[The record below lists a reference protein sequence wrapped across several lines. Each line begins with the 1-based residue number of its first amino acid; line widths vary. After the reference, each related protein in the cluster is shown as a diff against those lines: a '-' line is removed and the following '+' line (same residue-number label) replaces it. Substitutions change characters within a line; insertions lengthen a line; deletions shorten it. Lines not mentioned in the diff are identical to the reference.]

1 MSTPIFWVD
10 WFIFCS
16 HSTFFYCFFPLFGTI
31 ILEFLLAVSK
41 KPRGF
46 FEAGS
51 GWKSGFFPHD
61 SNKLSFYPR
70 TSPSRWTIPARRA
83 WLPGGKRRLQTAV
96 PKHKSAKTKR
106 IKIHKIRIFWHFQAA
121 PLSCERHGLKA
132 FRSLAPDTAKT
143 SCSEAKNKTA
153 GTIFIVFRCKTIK
166 ICPGSVSAHCLELL
180 SIRPSGG
187 RMRVKNSWSW
197 WPWPE
202 DRPDGRKKQFI
213 SMAPFSLHC
222 GATGT
227 DS

>member
-106 IKIHKIRIFWHFQAA
+106 TKIHEIRIFNIFMLRLSPVSGMASKLFAPSHPIPPKQAA
-121 PLSCERHGLKA
+121 ARPK
-132 FRSLAPDTAKT
+132 
-143 SCSEAKNKTA
+143 
-153 GTIFIVFRCKTIK
+153 IK
-166 ICPGSVSAHCLELL
+166 QRG
-180 SIRPSGG
+180 
-187 RMRVKNSWSW
+187 
-197 WPWPE
+197 
-202 DRPDGRKKQFI
+202 QF
-213 SMAPFSLHC
+213 L
-222 GATGT
+222 
-227 DS
+227 